1 MEDHFL
7 DSDRP
12 SGKMPPSSTVWVMA
26 VACGITVANLYYG
39 QPLLAE
45 MAREFGV
52 SQRRMGVV
60 SALTQIG
67 YALGLLLFVPLGDLL
82 EQRRLILVMLSASVA
97 TLAAVATAPS
107 FGWLAVA
114 SLALGAATVTPQMI
128 VPFAAGLASP
138 EKRGAVVGRVM
149 SGLLIGI
156 LISRTVSGLVA
167 ARFGW
172 RLIYWLAAGVSVLLA
187 ILLRYVLPQGKP
199 AVAMSYLQLL
209 RSLGR
214 LFLKEPLLRESC
226 VFGAAGFGA
235 FSAFWT
241 TLAFFVAGPPY
252 FYGSGAAGMFGL
264 AGAAGAMAA
273 PVAGRLADA
282 RGPRLTIGAA
292 LATFLVSF
300 GVLAAFGH
308 QLWGLILGVV
318 LLDLGA
324 QSNQISNQ
332 ARIYSLSV
340 EAHNRLNT
348 VYMVSFFIGGAAGS
362 WPGRGP
368 GAHGIGTASVERA
381 PSW

>member
-1 MEDHFL
+1 
-7 DSDRP
+7 
-12 SGKMPPSSTVWVMA
+12 
-26 VACGITVANLYYG
+26 
-39 QPLLAE
+39 
-45 MAREFGV
+45 
-52 SQRRMGVV
+52 
-60 SALTQIG
+60 
-67 YALGLLLFVPLGDLL
+67 
-82 EQRRLILVMLSASVA
+82 
-97 TLAAVATAPS
+97 
-107 FGWLAVA
+107 
-114 SLALGAATVTPQMI
+114 MI
-128 VPFAAGLASP
+128 VPFAAGLAPP

-187 ILLRYVLPQGKP
+187 MLLRYVLPQGKP
-199 AVAMSYLQLL
+199 AVAMSYFQLL

-273 PVAGRLADA
+273 PLAGRLADA

-292 LATFLVSF
+292 LATLLVSY
-300 GVLAAFGH
+300 GALAAFGH
-308 QLWGLILGVV
+308 ELWGLIFGVV

-324 QSNQISNQ
+324 QSNHISNQ
-332 ARIYSLSV
+332 ARIYSLSA

-362 WPGRGP
+362 WL
-368 GAHGIGTASVERA
+368 GAWAWGAWNWNGVCGAGTGLVTIGLIRFLISR
-381 PSW
+381 PLR